1 MVLSDKECPQM
12 KKYAW
17 LLAACLLFA
26 NAAFLRAGEQVYTIK
41 IIYVQA
47 ENDPLTIGLKE
58 LSNRLKER
66 SAGRINFEVYSS
78 SILGDTSDG
87 LEQARGGSN
96 IGVITDAGRFSD
108 FLPEI
113 GSIDMP
119 FLFDTFDEGNAIVHS
134 DLFKSWAD
142 RMPERGYRVLSFN
155 WYQGPRCFATVR
167 PINTMADMK
176 NMKVRTTSAKIALS
190 IMRHLG
196 MLPSSFPMAEV
207 YLGLQQGVIEAADQH
222 IMGIYGNKLYEVAPY
237 VTVTGHFQVL
247 TGLVVGESW
256 FQSLPD
262 DLKAILLEES
272 DKAGEYASRL
282 TEKRISEMSDEMEK
296 MRVSINR
303 NIDTTEMRAAT
314 VTVDSEF
321 PGYPEIRAQ
330 FNKLLGK

>member
-1 MVLSDKECPQM
+1 M
-12 KKYAW
+12 KKSLW
-17 LLAACLLFA
+17 LLIAVSLFCC
-26 NAAFLRAGEQVYTIK
+26 NTLLRAADDVHTIK
-41 IIYVQA
+41 VIYVQS
-47 ENDPLTIGLKE
+47 ETDPVTIGLKQ
-58 LSNRLKER
+58 LSERLKER
-66 SAGRINFEVYSS
+66 SNGRLNFEVYSS
-78 SILGDTSDG
+78 SILGDTADG

-119 FLFDTFDEGNAIVHS
+119 FLFDNFSEGNAIVHS
-134 DLFKSWAD
+134 DLFKSWSD

-155 WYQGPRCFATVR
+155 WYQGPRCFATTR
-167 PINTMADMK
+167 PVNTMADMK
-176 NMKVRTTSAKIALS
+176 DMKVRTTSAKIALS

-247 TGLVVGESW
+247 TGLVVGEEW
-256 FQSLPD
+256 FQSLPE
-262 DLKAILLEES
+262 DLQAMLLEES
-272 DKAGEYASRL
+272 DKAGEYASRI
-282 TEKRISEMSDEMEK
+282 TEQRISEMSDEMAK
-296 MRVSINR
+296 AGVSINKT
-303 NIDTTEMRAAT
+303 IDTAEMRAAT
-314 VTVDSEF
+314 ESVDNEF
-321 PGYPEIRAQ
+321 PGYAEIRAE